1 MGSAH
6 NWKHKFVT
14 RCPWNL
20 IFCRLLILVF
30 YSSCYEVVIS
40 QWEKERIILWF
51 CWLLFK
57 KTPKTSNSS
66 KRDAHITILQQQ
78 PTRGIVYKIS
88 YDITI
93 AEPCLDLDFQ
103 FDIKNLK
110 YKHIMGSCFDCK
122 WSKSNPK
129 KSKWDSINSAL
140 NALIMNT
147 LNHIRGRSE
156 KSECPVCG
164 FWLWPVLLWSITN
177 AFLWSLNCKL
187 GQSETKPMIDRIL
200 FENILVGVLRCLFC
214 RSKVCKYHQLA
225 SMLTQMA
232 SWQPEYL
239 FSFLQSDF
247 SPFPDLSFRKIWLD

>member
-1 MGSAH
+1 MSLEFDFLSAP
-6 NWKHKFVT
+6 NPRV
-14 RCPWNL
+14 
-20 IFCRLLILVF
+20 LLLM
-30 YSSCYEVVIS
+30 
-40 QWEKERIILWF
+40 LWG
-51 CWLLFK
+51 C
-57 KTPKTSNSS
+57 
-66 KRDAHITILQQQ
+66 
-78 PTRGIVYKIS
+78 
-88 YDITI
+88 DITVGKGAYYSMVLTLI
-93 AEPCLDLDFQ
+93 QENSKNVKQLETWCSHNNLAAAAHKRHCLQ
-103 FDIKNLK
+103 DILRYNDCRALFRFRFSVWHKRSEVQA
-110 YKHIMGSCFDCK
+110 HHDCK

-140 NALIMNT
+140 DALIMNT

-156 KSECPVCG
+156 KSECLVCG

-247 SPFPDLSFRKIWLD
+247 SPFHDLSFRKIWLD